1 MENKNYYYLKL
12 KENFFESDELKIL
25 ESQENGYLYS
35 NILLKLYLKALKND
49 GKLVLNEYIPYNAK
63 MLATIT
69 GHNVDIVEKAIKVFQ
84 ALHLIEILDN
94 GTIFMLD
101 MQKMIGSISSEGI
114 RKAKYRERINNEKEQ
129 SKTIEGQSPDIL
141 SISNSKSISNYNINK
156 DRVVGEEKKSK
167 HKYGEYKRVLLTDEE
182 LEKLNKEFGEAETQK
197 AITYLDE
204 YIEMKG
210 AKYKSHYLVMKKWVY
225 EAIKER
231 AKPANNNN
239 KSSGSKIPYNN
250 SGYTDE
256 ELEEMERSGKMYGLC
271 ID

>member
-49 GKLVLNEYIPYNAK
+49 GKLVFNEYIPYNAK

-69 GHNVDIVEKAIKVFQ
+69 GHNIDIVEKAIKVFQ

-114 RKAKYRERINNEKEQ
+114 RKAKYRERINIEKNQ
-129 SKTIEGQSPDIL
+129 SGTIMGQSHDIL
-141 SISNSKSISNYNINK
+141 SYSNSNSKSNIYNNK
-156 DRVVGEEKKSK
+156 EENQVKEERHK
-167 HKYGEYKRVLLTDEE
+167 HGEYGWIKLTDEQYNRLKSE
-182 LEKLNKEFGEAETQK
+182 YSNIDKVIDRIDEYVQSNGNKNKYKDWNLVIRK
-197 AITYLDE
+197 AIRE
-204 YIEMKG
+204 
-210 AKYKSHYLVMKKWVY
+210 KWSCLNDINNRVTDKVY
-225 EAIKER
+225 TK
-231 AKPANNNN
+231 
-239 KSSGSKIPYNN
+239 
-250 SGYTDE
+250 E
-256 ELEEMERSGKMYGLC
+256 ELDSFFSNLDDVEV
-271 ID
+271 

>member
-49 GKLVLNEYIPYNAK
+49 GKLVFNEYIPYNTK

-69 GHNVDIVEKAIKVFQ
+69 GHNIDIVEKAIKIFQ
-84 ALHLIEILDN
+84 TLHLIEILDN
-94 GTIFMLD
+94 GTIYMLD

-114 RKAKYRERINNEKEQ
+114 RKAKYRERINIEKNQ
-129 SKTIEGQSPDIL
+129 SGTIMGQSPDIL
-141 SISNSKSISNYNINK
+141 SYSYSNSISKSNSISESNLKEENK
-156 DRVVGEEKKSK
+156 KEEK
-167 HKYGEYKRVLLTDEE
+167 HKYGEYKKVLLTDEE
-182 LEKLNKEFGEAETQK
+182 LDKLNKEFGEQETQK

-210 AKYKSHYLVMKKWVY
+210 AKYKSHYLAMRKWVY
-225 EAIKER
+225 KAVEEHKDKTKATTGIDAFK
-231 AKPANNNN
+231 
-239 KSSGSKIPYNN
+239 
-250 SGYTDE
+250 
-256 ELEEMERSGKMYGLC
+256 ELEKKYSNRKGDDIIL
-271 ID
+271 

>member
-49 GKLVLNEYIPYNAK
+49 GKLVFNEYIPYNAK

-69 GHNVDIVEKAIKVFQ
+69 GHNIDIVEKAIKVFQ

-114 RKAKYRERINNEKEQ
+114 RKAKYRERIDIEKKR
-129 SKTIEGQSPDIL
+129 SGTIMGQSPDIL
-141 SISNSKSISNYNINK
+141 SYSISNSNSNIFNYWNNKKIIVHKELTNNINK
-156 DRVVGEEKKSK
+156 AITKALEIYTEEEIKEYIDRYDKVLKDQTWFFNYKWTLTEFLNRKDGISSFGDEGSKWISYLDKKDLIKKSNK
-167 HKYGEYKRVLLTDEE
+167 PKNSKGEQYSAEDLNVLTTNITDIV
-182 LEKLNKEFGEAETQK
+182 L
-197 AITYLDE
+197 
-204 YIEMKG
+204 
-210 AKYKSHYLVMKKWVY
+210 
-225 EAIKER
+225 
-231 AKPANNNN
+231 
-239 KSSGSKIPYNN
+239 
-250 SGYTDE
+250 
-256 ELEEMERSGKMYGLC
+256 
-271 ID
+271 

>member
-49 GKLVLNEYIPYNAK
+49 GKLVLNEYIPYNVK

-129 SKTIEGQSPDIL
+129 SVTIEGQSPDIL
-141 SISNSKSISNYNINK
+141 SYSYYNSKSISNYNINK
-156 DRVVGEEKKSK
+156 DGVVGEEKKLK
-167 HKYGEYKRVLLTDEE
+167 HKYGEYNKVLLTDEE
-182 LEKLNKEFGEAETQK
+182 LEKLNTEFGEEKTQK

-210 AKYKSHYLVMKKWVY
+210 AKYKSHYLAMRKWVFNAVEEKEQKSAKTNDKGKSMWETLN
-225 EAIKER
+225 EAF
-231 AKPANNNN
+231 
-239 KSSGSKIPYNN
+239 
-250 SGYTDE
+250 DE
-256 ELEEMERSGKMYGLC
+256 
-271 ID
+271 

>member
-69 GHNVDIVEKAIKVFQ
+69 GHNIDIIEKAIKVFQ

-114 RKAKYRERINNEKEQ
+114 RKAKYRERINNEKERGE
-129 SKTIEGQSPDIL
+129 TIEGQSPDIL
-141 SISNSKSISNYNINK
+141 SYSYSHSNSISSN
-156 DRVVGEEKKSK
+156 EEKEKVIGKEKETK
-167 HKYGEYKRVLLTDEE
+167 HRYGEYKKVLLTDEE
-182 LEKLNKEFGEAETQK
+182 LEKLNKEFGEEKTQK

-210 AKYKSHYLVMKKWVY
+210 AKYKSHYLAMRKWVFNAVEEKEQKSKPKKVVQSQY
-225 EAIKER
+225 TEADLKR
-231 AKPANNNN
+231 
-239 KSSGSKIPYNN
+239 YRR
-250 SGYTDE
+250 E
-256 ELEEMERSGKMYGLC
+256 E
-271 ID
+271 